1 MCGKNFMLSSLTHY
15 YTVIL
20 DHTLKENQMVSVQ
33 DSVILARG
41 MLRDFRKTSLR
52 KSSNILRSRAIN
64 PARKTIS

>member
-1 MCGKNFMLSSLTHY
+1 MCGKNFMLSSLTDY

-41 MLRDFRKTSLR
+41 DV
-52 KSSNILRSRAIN
+52 
-64 PARKTIS
+64 ARLSKNVSPKVEQYPKITRYQSCA